1 MYVIKIYVYFVHGF
15 LVITIVIIP
24 TYAIA
29 FLGFGAYLR
38 LTTLISKA
46 VKDFF
51 NCLMMDYSG
60 YFFLVNIPLLGFW
73 NWICNKKTNTET
85 KNHVEYETKKLLII
99 VWAYNIHSL
108 YILMHTS
115 FLKKGKFRNGRT
127 I

>member
-24 TYAIA
+24 IYAIA

-60 YFFLVNIPLLGFW
+60 YFFLVNIPLLGF
-73 NWICNKKTNTET
+73 
-85 KNHVEYETKKLLII
+85 
-99 VWAYNIHSL
+99 
-108 YILMHTS
+108 
-115 FLKKGKFRNGRT
+115 
-127 I
+127 